1 MYGNIHTTKG
11 NTPPRESEENKM
23 DLRAQTFG
31 VEIEMTGLTRN
42 RAAKV
47 IATYF
52 GIEASHFGGGYD
64 EYHAKDSKGR
74 TWKAMSDSSI
84 WAERKDGSQ
93 ASDLYKTE
101 VVTPILRYEDIED
114 LQEILRKLRK
124 AGAMV
129 NRSTG
134 IHIHIGAENFTPAT
148 LCNLLKNIRSKEDI
162 LYKALQVKDSRAR
175 YCRKT
180 NQKLIE
186 MIEAHRPKTRAK
198 LADLWYAE
206 APYGRDRHYNESRYH
221 GLNLHAYFTKGTVEF
236 RLFNSTLHA
245 GELKAYI
252 QFCMAVTAKALNT
265 KKASAKPSISDNEKY
280 TFRCWL
286 LRLGLN
292 GEEFKTCRNHLLK
305 HLEGNSAWRH
315 LS

>member
-1 MYGNIHTTKG
+1 MI
-11 NTPPRESEENKM
+11 

-31 VEIEMTGLTRN
+31 VEIEMTGITRAK
-42 RAAKV
+42 AAKT
-47 IATYF
+47 IAAYF
-52 GIEASHFGGGYD
+52 GTASTHYGGSYD
-64 EYHAKDSKGR
+64 AHHATDRQGR
-74 TWKAMSDSSI
+74 TWKAMSDLSI
-84 WAERKDGSQ
+84 RAEKKDGSY

-114 LQEILRKLRK
+114 LQEILRRLRK
-124 AGAMV
+124 AGAVV
-129 NRSTG
+129 NSSTG

-162 LYKALQVKDSRAR
+162 LYKAIKVKENRAR
-175 YCRKT
+175 YCQKT

-186 MIEAHRPKTRAK
+186 MIEAHRPKTRSK

-206 APYGRDRHYNESRYH
+206 APYGRDHHYNNSRYH

-252 QFCMAVTAKALNT
+252 QFCMAVTAKAVNT
-265 KKASAKPSISDNEKY
+265 KKASSRPSSSDNEKY

-292 GEEFKTCRNHLLK
+292 GDEFKTCRLHLLK

>member
-1 MYGNIHTTKG
+1 
-11 NTPPRESEENKM
+11 M
-23 DLRAQTFG
+23 DLREQTFG
-31 VEIEMTGLTRN
+31 VEIEMTGITRQ

-47 IATYF
+47 I
-52 GIEASHFGGGYD
+52 GKHFGTEEECYYCGGTYST
-64 EYHAKDSKGR
+64 YVAKDKHGR
-74 TWKAMSDSSI
+74 LWKAMSDASI
-84 WAERKDGSQ
+84 RVEKKDGTP
-93 ASDLYKTE
+93 ASKNYSTE
-101 VVTPILRYEDIED
+101 VVTPILRYSDIED

-124 AGAMV
+124 EGAIV
-129 NRSTG
+129 NSSTG

-162 LYKALQVKDSRAR
+162 LYKALQVKENRAR
-175 YCRKT
+175 YCKKT

-186 MIEAHRPKTRAK
+186 MIEKHRPNTREK
-198 LADLWYAE
+198 LANLWYEE
-206 APYGRDRHYNESRYH
+206 APLGRDAHYNSSRYH

-252 QFCMAVTAKALNT
+252 QFCLAVTAKALST
-265 KKASAKPSISDNEKY
+265 KKASAKPSESDNEKY

-292 GEEFKTCRNHLLK
+292 GDEFKTCRLHLLK

>member
-1 MYGNIHTTKG
+1 M
-11 NTPPRESEENKM
+11 RE
-23 DLRAQTFG
+23 QTFG
-31 VEIEMTGLTRN
+31 VEIEMTGITRS
-42 RAAKV
+42 RAAKT
-47 IATYF
+47 IAAYF
-52 GIEASHFGGGYD
+52 GTEASHYGGGYD
-64 EYHAKDSKGR
+64 AHHAKDSQGR
-74 TWKAMSDSSI
+74 IWKAMSDSSI
-84 WAERKDGSQ
+84 RAQRKDGSH

-101 VVTPILRYEDIED
+101 VVTPILRYSDIED

-124 AGAMV
+124 AGAVV
-129 NRSTG
+129 NESTG

-162 LYKALQVKDSRAR
+162 LYKALKVGDSRSR
-175 YCRKT
+175 YCKKT

-186 MIEAHRPKTRAK
+186 MIERNRPATRQK

-206 APYGRDRHYNESRYH
+206 APYGRDTHYNSSRYH

-252 QFCMAVTAKALNT
+252 QFCLAVTAKALNT
-265 KKASAKPSISDNEKY
+265 KKASSRPSTSDNEKY

-292 GEEFKTCRNHLLK
+292 GDEFKTCRLHLLK

>member
-1 MYGNIHTTKG
+1 
-11 NTPPRESEENKM
+11 
-23 DLRAQTFG
+23 
-31 VEIEMTGLTRN
+31 
-42 RAAKV
+42 
-47 IATYF
+47 
-52 GIEASHFGGGYD
+52 
-64 EYHAKDSKGR
+64 
-74 TWKAMSDSSI
+74 MSDSSI
-84 WAERKDGSQ
+84 RAQRKDGSH

-101 VVTPILRYEDIED
+101 VVTPILRYSDIED

-124 AGAMV
+124 AGAVV
-129 NRSTG
+129 NESTG

-162 LYKALQVKDSRAR
+162 LYKALKVGDSRSR
-175 YCRKT
+175 YCKKT

-186 MIEAHRPKTRAK
+186 MIERNRPATRQK

-206 APYGRDRHYNESRYH
+206 APYGRDTHYNSSRYH

-265 KKASAKPSISDNEKY
+265 KKASSRPSTSDNEKY

-292 GEEFKTCRNHLLK
+292 GDEFKTCRLHLLK

>member
-1 MYGNIHTTKG
+1 MTNM
-11 NTPPRESEENKM
+11 RE
-23 DLRAQTFG
+23 QTFG
-31 VEIEMTGLTRN
+31 VEIEMTGITRS
-42 RAAKV
+42 RAAKT
-47 IATYF
+47 IAAYF
-52 GIEASHFGGGYD
+52 GTEASHYGGGYD
-64 EYHAKDSKGR
+64 AHHAKDSQGR
-74 TWKAMSDSSI
+74 IWKAMSDSSI
-84 WAERKDGSQ
+84 RAQRKDGSH

-101 VVTPILRYEDIED
+101 VVTPILRYSDIED

-124 AGAMV
+124 AGAVV
-129 NRSTG
+129 NESTG

-162 LYKALQVKDSRAR
+162 LYKALKVGAGRAR
-175 YCRKT
+175 YCQKT
-180 NQKLIE
+180 NLKLIE
-186 MIEAHRPKTRAK
+186 MIETHRPKTRAK

-206 APYGRDRHYNESRYH
+206 APYGRDTHYNSSRYH

-265 KKASAKPSISDNEKY
+265 KKASSRPSTSDNEKY

-292 GEEFKTCRNHLLK
+292 GDEFKTCRLHLLK

>member
-1 MYGNIHTTKG
+1 MI
-11 NTPPRESEENKM
+11 

-31 VEIEMTGLTRN
+31 VEIEMTGITRN
-42 RAAKV
+42 RAAKT
-47 IATYF
+47 IAAYF
-52 GIEASHFGGGYD
+52 GTEASHYGGGYD
-64 EYHAKDSKGR
+64 AYHATDRQGR

-84 WAERKDGSQ
+84 RAEKKDGSY
-93 ASDLYKTE
+93 ANDLYKTE

-114 LQEILRKLRK
+114 LQEILRRMRK
-124 AGAMV
+124 AGAVV
-129 NRSTG
+129 NSSTG

-162 LYKALQVKDSRAR
+162 LYKAIQVKENRAR
-175 YCRKT
+175 YCQKT
-180 NQKLIE
+180 NQRLIE
-186 MIEAHRPKTRAK
+186 MIETHRPKTRAK

-206 APYGRDRHYNESRYH
+206 APHGRDQHYNSSRYH

-252 QFCMAVTAKALNT
+252 QFCMAVTAKAVNT
-265 KKASAKPSISDNEKY
+265 RKASSKPSSSDNEKY

-292 GEEFKTCRNHLLK
+292 GDEFKTCRFHLLK

>member
-1 MYGNIHTTKG
+1 M
-11 NTPPRESEENKM
+11 M

-31 VEIEMTGLTRN
+31 VEIEMTGITRSK
-42 RAAKV
+42 AAKT
-47 IATYF
+47 IAAYF
-52 GIEASHFGGGYD
+52 GKESTHYGGTYD
-64 EYHAKDSKGR
+64 TYQAGDSKGR

-84 WAERKDGSQ
+84 KAEKKNGGR

-114 LQEILRKLRK
+114 LQEVLRRLRK
-124 AGAMV
+124 AGAIV
-129 NRSTG
+129 NESTG

-162 LYKALQVKDSRAR
+162 LYKAIQVKNSRVY
-175 YCRKT
+175 YCKKT
-180 NQKLIE
+180 NQALIE
-186 MIEAHRPKTRAK
+186 MIEKHRPTTREK
-198 LADLWYAE
+198 LADLWYQE
-206 APYGRDRHYNESRYH
+206 APYGRERHYNESRYH

-252 QFCMAVTAKALNT
+252 QFCLAVTAKAINT
-265 KKASAKPSISDNEKY
+265 KKASSKPSVSDNEKY

-292 GEEFKTCRNHLLK
+292 GDEFKTCRHHLLK
-305 HLEGNSAWRH
+305 NLEGNSAWKR

>member
-1 MYGNIHTTKG
+1 MKNQ
-11 NTPPRESEENKM
+11 N
-23 DLRAQTFG
+23 FG
-31 VEIEMTGLTRN
+31 VEIELTNISRET
-42 RAAKV
+42 AARV
-47 IATYF
+47 IA
-52 GIEASHFGGGYD
+52 
-64 EYHAKDSKGR
+64 EYYGTQAVNCTAKDRKGR
-74 TWKAMSDSSI
+74 VWKAVYDSSI
-84 WAERKDGSQ
+84 AGHET
-93 ASDLYKTE
+93 AE
-101 VVTPILRYEDIED
+101 VVTPILQYEDIED
-114 LQEILRKLRK
+114 LQEVLRRLRK
-124 AGAMV
+124 AGAIV
-129 NRSTG
+129 NESTG

-162 LYKALQVKDSRAR
+162 LYKALKVGDSRSR
-175 YCRKT
+175 YCKKT

-186 MIEAHRPKTRAK
+186 MIERNRPATRQK

-206 APYGRDRHYNESRYH
+206 APYGRDAHYNSSRYH

-265 KKASAKPSISDNEKY
+265 KKASSRPSTSDNEKY

-292 GEEFKTCRNHLLK
+292 GDEFKTCRLHLLK

>member
-1 MYGNIHTTKG
+1 MI
-11 NTPPRESEENKM
+11 

-31 VEIEMTGLTRN
+31 VEIEMTGITRN
-42 RAAKV
+42 RAAKT
-47 IATYF
+47 IAAYF
-52 GIEASHFGGGYD
+52 GTEASHYGGGYD
-64 EYHAKDSKGR
+64 AYHATDRQGR
-74 TWKAMSDSSI
+74 AWKAMSDSSI
-84 WAERKDGSQ
+84 RAEKKDGSY

-114 LQEILRKLRK
+114 LQEILRRLRK
-124 AGAMV
+124 AGAVV
-129 NRSTG
+129 NSSTG

-162 LYKALQVKDSRAR
+162 LYKAIKVKENRAR
-175 YCRKT
+175 YCQKT

-186 MIEAHRPKTRAK
+186 MIEVHRPKTREK

-206 APYGRDRHYNESRYH
+206 APYGRDHHYNNSRYH

-265 KKASAKPSISDNEKY
+265 KKASSKPSTSDNEKY

-292 GEEFKTCRNHLLK
+292 GDEFKTCRLHLLK

>member
-1 MYGNIHTTKG
+1 M
-11 NTPPRESEENKM
+11 M

-31 VEIEMTGLTRN
+31 VEIEMTGIKRSK
-42 RAAKV
+42 AAKT
-47 IATYF
+47 IAAYF
-52 GIEASHFGGGYD
+52 GKESTHYGGTYD
-64 EYHAKDSKGR
+64 TYQAGDSKGR

-84 WAERKDGSQ
+84 KAEKKNGGR

-114 LQEILRKLRK
+114 LQEVLRRLRK
-124 AGAMV
+124 AGAIV
-129 NRSTG
+129 NESTG

-162 LYKALQVKDSRAR
+162 LYKAIQVKNSRVY
-175 YCRKT
+175 YCKKT
-180 NQKLIE
+180 NQALIE
-186 MIEAHRPKTRAK
+186 MIEKHRPTTREK
-198 LADLWYAE
+198 LADLWYQE
-206 APYGRDRHYNESRYH
+206 APYGRERHYNESRYH

-252 QFCMAVTAKALNT
+252 QFCLAVTAKAINT
-265 KKASAKPSISDNEKY
+265 SKASSKPSVSDNEKY

-292 GEEFKTCRNHLLK
+292 GDEFKTCRHHLLK
-305 HLEGNSAWRH
+305 NLEGNSAWRR

>member
-1 MYGNIHTTKG
+1 MI
-11 NTPPRESEENKM
+11 

-31 VEIEMTGLTRN
+31 VEIEMTGITRN
-42 RAAKV
+42 RAAKT
-47 IATYF
+47 IAAYF
-52 GIEASHFGGGYD
+52 GTEASHYGGGYD
-64 EYHAKDSKGR
+64 AYHATDRQGR
-74 TWKAMSDSSI
+74 NWKAMSDSSI
-84 WAERKDGSQ
+84 RAQRKDGSH

-101 VVTPILRYEDIED
+101 VVTPILRYSDIED

-124 AGAMV
+124 AGAVV
-129 NRSTG
+129 NESTG

-162 LYKALQVKDSRAR
+162 LYKALKVGDSRSR
-175 YCRKT
+175 YCKKT

-186 MIEAHRPKTRAK
+186 MIERNRPATRQK

-206 APYGRDRHYNESRYH
+206 APYGRDTHYNSSRYH

-265 KKASAKPSISDNEKY
+265 KKASSRPSTSDNAKY

-292 GEEFKTCRNHLLK
+292 GDEFKTCRLHLLK

>member
-1 MYGNIHTTKG
+1 MTNM
-11 NTPPRESEENKM
+11 RE
-23 DLRAQTFG
+23 QTFE
-31 VEIEMTGLTRN
+31 VEIEMTGITRS
-42 RAAKV
+42 RAAKT
-47 IATYF
+47 IAAYF
-52 GIEASHFGGGYD
+52 GTEASHYGGGYD
-64 EYHAKDSKGR
+64 AHHAKDSQGR
-74 TWKAMSDSSI
+74 IWKAMSDSSI
-84 WAERKDGSQ
+84 RAQRKDGSH

-101 VVTPILRYEDIED
+101 VVTPILRYSDIED

-124 AGAMV
+124 AGAVV
-129 NRSTG
+129 NESTG

-162 LYKALQVKDSRAR
+162 LYKALKVGDSRSR
-175 YCRKT
+175 YCKKT

-186 MIEAHRPKTRAK
+186 MIERNRPATRQK

-206 APYGRDRHYNESRYH
+206 APYGRDTHYNSSRYH

-265 KKASAKPSISDNEKY
+265 KKASSRPSTSDNEKY

-292 GEEFKTCRNHLLK
+292 GDEFKTCRLHLLK

>member
-1 MYGNIHTTKG
+1 
-11 NTPPRESEENKM
+11 M
-23 DLRAQTFG
+23 DLREQTFG
-31 VEIEMTGLTRN
+31 VEIEMTGITRR
-42 RAAKV
+42 RAAKE
-47 IATYF
+47 IAAFF
-52 GIEASHFGGGYD
+52 GTEHEYIGGSYD
-64 EYHAKDSKGR
+64 EYHAKDQQGR

-84 WAERKDGSQ
+84 RAEKKSGGF

-101 VVTPILRYEDIED
+101 VVTPILRYEDIES
-114 LQEILRKLRK
+114 LQELLRKLRK

-129 NRSTG
+129 NDSTG
-134 IHIHIGAENFTPAT
+134 IHIHIGAENFNPRT

-162 LYKALQVKDSRAR
+162 LYKALQVKEKRAR
-175 YCRKT
+175 YCKKT

-186 MIEAHRPKTRAK
+186 MIEKNRPTTKRK
-198 LADLWYAE
+198 LADLWYEE
-206 APYGRDRHYNESRYH
+206 APYGRTHHYNDSRYH

-252 QFCMAVTAKALNT
+252 QFCLAVTARALNT
-265 KKASAKPSISDNEKY
+265 KKASALPYRTDNEKY

-286 LRLGLN
+286 LRLGLI
-292 GEEFKTCRNHLLK
+292 GEEFKTCRYHLLK
-305 HLEGNSAWRH
+305 NLEGNSAWRY

>member
-1 MYGNIHTTKG
+1 MTNM
-11 NTPPRESEENKM
+11 RE
-23 DLRAQTFG
+23 QTFG
-31 VEIEMTGLTRN
+31 VEIEMTGITRS
-42 RAAKV
+42 RAAKT
-47 IATYF
+47 IAAYF
-52 GIEASHFGGGYD
+52 GTEASHYGGGYD
-64 EYHAKDSKGR
+64 AHHAKDSQGR
-74 TWKAMSDSSI
+74 IWKAMSDSSI
-84 WAERKDGSQ
+84 RAQRKDGSH

-101 VVTPILRYEDIED
+101 VVTPILRYSDIED

-124 AGAMV
+124 AGAVV
-129 NRSTG
+129 NESTG

-162 LYKALQVKDSRAR
+162 LYKALKVGDSRSR
-175 YCRKT
+175 YCKKT
-180 NQKLIE
+180 NQKLID
-186 MIEAHRPKTRAK
+186 MIERNRPATRQK

-206 APYGRDRHYNESRYH
+206 APYGRDTHYNSSRYH

-265 KKASAKPSISDNEKY
+265 KKASSRPSTSDNEKY

-292 GEEFKTCRNHLLK
+292 GDEFKTCRLHLLK

>member
-1 MYGNIHTTKG
+1 M
-11 NTPPRESEENKM
+11 M

-31 VEIEMTGLTRN
+31 VEIEMTGITRSK
-42 RAAKV
+42 AAKT
-47 IATYF
+47 IAAYF
-52 GIEASHFGGGYD
+52 GKESTHYGGTYD
-64 EYHAKDSKGR
+64 TYQAGDSKGR

-84 WAERKDGSQ
+84 KAEKKNGGR

-114 LQEILRKLRK
+114 LQEVLRRLRK
-124 AGAMV
+124 AGAIV
-129 NRSTG
+129 NESTG

-162 LYKALQVKDSRAR
+162 LYKAIQVKNSRVY
-175 YCRKT
+175 YCKKT
-180 NQKLIE
+180 NQALIE
-186 MIEAHRPKTRAK
+186 MIEKHRPTTREK
-198 LADLWYAE
+198 LADLWYQE
-206 APYGRDRHYNESRYH
+206 APYGRERHYNESRYH

-252 QFCMAVTAKALNT
+252 QFCLAVTAKAINT
-265 KKASAKPSISDNEKY
+265 SNASSKPSVSDNEKY

-292 GEEFKTCRNHLLK
+292 GDEFKTCRHHLLK
-305 HLEGNSAWRH
+305 NLEGNSAWRR

>member
-1 MYGNIHTTKG
+1 MTNM
-11 NTPPRESEENKM
+11 RE
-23 DLRAQTFG
+23 QTFG
-31 VEIEMTGLTRN
+31 VEIEMTGITRS
-42 RAAKV
+42 RAAKT
-47 IATYF
+47 IAAYF
-52 GIEASHFGGGYD
+52 GTEASHYGGGYD
-64 EYHAKDSKGR
+64 AHHAKDSQER
-74 TWKAMSDSSI
+74 IWKAMSDSSI
-84 WAERKDGSQ
+84 RAQRKDGSH

-101 VVTPILRYEDIED
+101 VVTPILRYSDIED

-124 AGAMV
+124 AGAVV
-129 NRSTG
+129 NESTG

-162 LYKALQVKDSRAR
+162 LYKALKVGDSRSR
-175 YCRKT
+175 YCKKT

-186 MIEAHRPKTRAK
+186 MIERNRPATRQK
-198 LADLWYAE
+198 LTDLWYAE
-206 APYGRDRHYNESRYH
+206 APYGRDTHYNSSRYH

-265 KKASAKPSISDNEKY
+265 KKASSRPSTSDNEKY

-292 GEEFKTCRNHLLK
+292 GDEFKTCRLHLLK

>member
-1 MYGNIHTTKG
+1 M
-11 NTPPRESEENKM
+11 M

-31 VEIEMTGLTRN
+31 VEIEMTGITRSK
-42 RAAKV
+42 AAKT
-47 IATYF
+47 IAAYF
-52 GIEASHFGGGYD
+52 GKESTHYGGTYD
-64 EYHAKDSKGR
+64 TYQAGDSKGR

-84 WAERKDGSQ
+84 KAEKKNGER

-114 LQEILRKLRK
+114 LQEVLRRLRK
-124 AGAMV
+124 AGAIV
-129 NRSTG
+129 NESTG

-162 LYKALQVKDSRAR
+162 LYKAIQVKNSRVY
-175 YCRKT
+175 YCKKT
-180 NQKLIE
+180 NQALIE
-186 MIEAHRPKTRAK
+186 MIEKHRPTTREK
-198 LADLWYAE
+198 LADLWYQE
-206 APYGRDRHYNESRYH
+206 APFGRERHYNESRYH

-252 QFCMAVTAKALNT
+252 QFCLAVTAKAINT
-265 KKASAKPSISDNEKY
+265 SKASSKPSVSDNEKY

-292 GEEFKTCRNHLLK
+292 GDEFKTCRHHLLK
-305 HLEGNSAWRH
+305 NLEGNSAWRR

>member
-1 MYGNIHTTKG
+1 MTNM
-11 NTPPRESEENKM
+11 RE
-23 DLRAQTFG
+23 QTFG
-31 VEIEMTGLTRN
+31 VEIEMTGITRN
-42 RAAKV
+42 RAAKT

-52 GIEASHFGGGYD
+52 GTEASHYGGGY
-64 EYHAKDSKGR
+64 YACHATDRQGR

-84 WAERKDGSQ
+84 RAEKKDGSY

-114 LQEILRKLRK
+114 LQEILRRLRK
-124 AGAMV
+124 AGAVV
-129 NRSTG
+129 NSSTG

-162 LYKALQVKDSRAR
+162 LYKAIQVKENRAR
-175 YCRKT
+175 YCQKT

-206 APYGRDRHYNESRYH
+206 APHGRDHHYNSSRYH

-245 GELKAYI
+245 RELKAYI
-252 QFCMAVTAKALNT
+252 QFCMAVTAKAVNT
-265 KKASAKPSISDNEKY
+265 KKASSKPSSSDNEKY

-292 GEEFKTCRNHLLK
+292 GDEFKTCRFHLRK

>member
-1 MYGNIHTTKG
+1 MTNM
-11 NTPPRESEENKM
+11 RE
-23 DLRAQTFG
+23 QTFG
-31 VEIEMTGLTRN
+31 VEIEMTGITRN
-42 RAAKV
+42 RAAKT
-47 IATYF
+47 IAAYF
-52 GIEASHFGGGYD
+52 GTEASHYGGGYD
-64 EYHAKDSKGR
+64 AHHAKDSQGR

-84 WAERKDGSQ
+84 RAQRKDGSH

-101 VVTPILRYEDIED
+101 VVTPILRYSDIED

-124 AGAMV
+124 AGAVV
-129 NRSTG
+129 NESTG

-162 LYKALQVKDSRAR
+162 LYKALKVGDSRSR
-175 YCRKT
+175 YCKKT

-186 MIEAHRPKTRAK
+186 MIERNRPATRQK

-206 APYGRDRHYNESRYH
+206 APYGRDALYNSSRYH

-265 KKASAKPSISDNEKY
+265 KKASSKPSTSDNEKY

-292 GEEFKTCRNHLLK
+292 GDEFKTCRLHLLK

>member
-1 MYGNIHTTKG
+1 MTNM
-11 NTPPRESEENKM
+11 RE
-23 DLRAQTFG
+23 QTFG
-31 VEIEMTGLTRN
+31 VEIEMTGITRS
-42 RAAKV
+42 RAAKT
-47 IATYF
+47 IAAYF
-52 GIEASHFGGGYD
+52 GTEASHYGGGYD
-64 EYHAKDSKGR
+64 AHHAKDSQGR
-74 TWKAMSDSSI
+74 IWKAMSDSSI
-84 WAERKDGSQ
+84 RAQRKDGSH

-101 VVTPILRYEDIED
+101 VVTPILRYSDIED

-124 AGAMV
+124 AGAVV
-129 NRSTG
+129 NESTG

-162 LYKALQVKDSRAR
+162 LYKALKVGDSRSR
-175 YCRKT
+175 YCKKT

-186 MIEAHRPKTRAK
+186 MIERNRPATRQK

-206 APYGRDRHYNESRYH
+206 APYGRDTHYNSSRYH

-265 KKASAKPSISDNEKY
+265 KKASSRPSNSDNEKY

-292 GEEFKTCRNHLLK
+292 GDEFKTCRLHLLK

>member
-1 MYGNIHTTKG
+1 MTNM
-11 NTPPRESEENKM
+11 RE
-23 DLRAQTFG
+23 QTFG
-31 VEIEMTGLTRN
+31 VEIEMTGITRS
-42 RAAKV
+42 RAAKT
-47 IATYF
+47 IAAYF
-52 GIEASHFGGGYD
+52 GTEASHYGGGYD
-64 EYHAKDSKGR
+64 AHHAKDSQGR
-74 TWKAMSDSSI
+74 IWKAMSDSSI
-84 WAERKDGSQ
+84 RAQRKDGSH

-101 VVTPILRYEDIED
+101 VVTPILRYSDIED

-124 AGAMV
+124 AGAVV
-129 NRSTG
+129 NESTG

-148 LCNLLKNIRSKEDI
+148 LCNFLKNIRSKEDI
-162 LYKALQVKDSRAR
+162 LYKALKVGDSRSR
-175 YCRKT
+175 YCKKT

-186 MIEAHRPKTRAK
+186 MIERNRPATRQK

-206 APYGRDRHYNESRYH
+206 APYGRDTHYNSSRYH

-265 KKASAKPSISDNEKY
+265 KKASSRPSTSDNEKY

-292 GEEFKTCRNHLLK
+292 GDEFKTCRLHLLK

>member
-1 MYGNIHTTKG
+1 M
-11 NTPPRESEENKM
+11 M

-31 VEIEMTGLTRN
+31 VEIEMIGITRSK
-42 RAAKV
+42 AAKT
-47 IATYF
+47 IAAYF
-52 GIEASHFGGGYD
+52 GKESTHYGGTYD
-64 EYHAKDSKGR
+64 TYQAGDSKGR

-84 WAERKDGSQ
+84 KAEKKNGGR

-114 LQEILRKLRK
+114 LQEVLRRLRK
-124 AGAMV
+124 AGAIV
-129 NRSTG
+129 NESTG

-162 LYKALQVKDSRAR
+162 LYKAIQVKNSRVY
-175 YCRKT
+175 YCKKT
-180 NQKLIE
+180 NQALIE
-186 MIEAHRPKTRAK
+186 MIEKHRPTTREK
-198 LADLWYAE
+198 LADLWYQE
-206 APYGRDRHYNESRYH
+206 APDGRERQYNESRYH

-252 QFCMAVTAKALNT
+252 QFCLAVTAKAINT
-265 KKASAKPSISDNEKY
+265 SKASSKPSVSDNEKY

-292 GEEFKTCRNHLLK
+292 GDEFKTCRHHLLK
-305 HLEGNSAWRH
+305 NLEGNSAWRR

>member
-1 MYGNIHTTKG
+1 MI
-11 NTPPRESEENKM
+11 

-31 VEIEMTGLTRN
+31 VEIEMTGITRN
-42 RAAKV
+42 RAAKT
-47 IATYF
+47 IAAYF
-52 GIEASHFGGGYD
+52 GTEASHYGGGYD
-64 EYHAKDSKGR
+64 AYHATDRQGR

-84 WAERKDGSQ
+84 RAEKKDGSY

-101 VVTPILRYEDIED
+101 VVTPILRSADIGD
-114 LQEILRKLRK
+114 LQESPRTLRN
-124 AGAMV
+124 AGAVV
-129 NRSTG
+129 NSSTG

-162 LYKALQVKDSRAR
+162 LYKALKVGDSRSR
-175 YCRKT
+175 YCKKT

-186 MIEAHRPKTRAK
+186 MIERNRPATRQK

-206 APYGRDRHYNESRYH
+206 APYGRDTHYNSSRYH

-265 KKASAKPSISDNEKY
+265 KKASSRPSTSDNEKY

-292 GEEFKTCRNHLLK
+292 GDEFKTCRLHLLK

>member
-1 MYGNIHTTKG
+1 MTNM
-11 NTPPRESEENKM
+11 RE
-23 DLRAQTFG
+23 QTFG
-31 VEIEMTGLTRN
+31 VEIEMTGITRSK
-42 RAAKV
+42 AAKT
-47 IATYF
+47 IAAYF
-52 GIEASHFGGGYD
+52 GTEASHYGGGYD
-64 EYHAKDSKGR
+64 AHHAKDSQGR
-74 TWKAMSDSSI
+74 IWKAMSDSSI
-84 WAERKDGSQ
+84 RAQRKDGSH

-101 VVTPILRYEDIED
+101 VVTPILRYSDIED

-124 AGAMV
+124 AGAVV
-129 NRSTG
+129 NESTG

-162 LYKALQVKDSRAR
+162 LYKALKVGDSRSR
-175 YCRKT
+175 YCKKT

-186 MIEAHRPKTRAK
+186 MIERNRPATRQK

-206 APYGRDRHYNESRYH
+206 APYGRDTHYNSSRYH

-265 KKASAKPSISDNEKY
+265 KKASSRPSTSDNEKY

-292 GEEFKTCRNHLLK
+292 GDEFKTCRLHLLK